1 MKKYQIFSLITGTL
15 LVMGVATGCKSGGK
29 GPEGRLNWIT
39 EKVTDKLDLDKD
51 QENKLRDLV
60 KTVQEQRKAHLDQSK
75 SQHDELK
82 AMILS
87 EKLDKEAA
95 RKLMENRQA
104 AMREGFDPVFEK
116 LQVFHASLRPEQK
129 KEAVELMEKFGKR
142 FH

>member
-1 MKKYQIFSLITGTL
+1 MKKYQIFSLITGAL
-15 LVMGVATGCKSGGK
+15 LVMGVATGCKSGAK
-29 GPEGRLNWIT
+29 GPEGKMNWIT
-39 EKVTDKLDLDKD
+39 EKITDKLDLDKD

-60 KTVQEQRKAHLDQSK
+60 QTVQEQRKAHREESK
-75 SQHDELK
+75 SQRDELK

-95 RKLMENRQA
+95 QKLMDSRQA
-104 AMREGFDPVFEK
+104 AMRQSFDPVFEK
-116 LQVFHASLRPEQK
+116 LQVFHASLKPEQK